1 MPDDNYESDADIIRA
16 AYADKV
22 KEAFKV
28 YAENVGMG
36 QNQKSSTERFLRSLE
51 LVRRARDLAL
61 EAMSGISIVE
71 PIAPGSDADDGD
83 TASARR
89 RQYTVDGISAA
100 DQAMIEQALAG
111 TTGQKP
117 AQRD

>member
-1 MPDDNYESDADIIRA
+1 MVDDNYESDADIIRA

-61 EAMSGISIVE
+61 EAMSGVSIVE
-71 PIAPGSDADDGD
+71 PTTPGSDADD
-83 TASARR
+83 TATSTSR

-117 AQRD
+117 VQSD